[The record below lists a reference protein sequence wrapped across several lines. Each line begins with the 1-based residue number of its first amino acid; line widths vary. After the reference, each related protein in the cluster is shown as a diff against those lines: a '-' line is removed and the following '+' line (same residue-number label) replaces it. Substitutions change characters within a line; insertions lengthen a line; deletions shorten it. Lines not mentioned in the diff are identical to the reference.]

1 MVARSEVWGD
11 GSAIRSYTYI
21 DDMIEGIRLLV
32 QSDIEGPVNIGLQ
45 EYVMVDE
52 LVYTIVEVAGK
63 KINIKYVKGPVGV
76 QSRNF
81 SNAKI
86 YSTGWSAKFS
96 LKDGVA
102 QTYPWI
108 EKQVKASTTPR
119 K

>member
-1 MVARSEVWGD
+1 MWGN

-21 DDMIEGIRLLV
+21 DDMIEGIHLLV
-32 QSDIEGPVNIGLQ
+32 QSDLEGPVNIGSP
-45 EYVMVDE
+45 EYVTVDK
-52 LVYTIVEVAGK
+52 LVYSIIEVAGK

-86 YSTGWSAKFS
+86 YSTGWRAKFS